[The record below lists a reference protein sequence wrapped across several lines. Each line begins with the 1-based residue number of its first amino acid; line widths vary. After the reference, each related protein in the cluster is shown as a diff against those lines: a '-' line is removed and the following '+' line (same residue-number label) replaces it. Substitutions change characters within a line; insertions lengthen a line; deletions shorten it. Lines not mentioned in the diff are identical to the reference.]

1 MGVGAALV
9 VVALL
14 ILIGFGYCATR
25 LVPGGVLGRSTTTIT
40 HDVVVQ
46 QIRAVAKLVS
56 SEATVRDVIVYEN
69 TWYGSTKR
77 SLVVV
82 TGRLLAGIDL
92 RDSPDVSI
100 DHLARHITIR
110 IPPARLI
117 AVEIRDM
124 QTYDERGG
132 LWNPFT
138 REDRDAIQRQARAD
152 FDVVLNVRASLRVQV
167 RDQRVADPPREAG
180 RLTRVE
186 MDRHDVEPARTFSK
200 TLAHEVV
207 ERERRDSAP
216 LQCGDRLY
224 CGAERTAMARL
235 HFHEHDRPAVARD
248 DVQFST
254 ALAVPP
260 REDCVPAALQFP
272 AREIFAC
279 FSKRHTMARHRRNG

>member
-1 MGVGAALV
+1 MSSPTQERPRRIIGVGAALV
-9 VVALL
+9 AVALL

-138 REDRDAIQRQARAD
+138 REDRDAIQRQARAQLTAAGTQLD
-152 FDVVLNVRASLRVQV
+152 LLRH
-167 RDQRVADPPREAG
+167 AN
-180 RLTRVE
+180 
-186 MDRHDVEPARTFSK
+186 
-200 TLAHEVV
+200 
-207 ERERRDSAP
+207 DSAVE
-216 LQCGDRLY
+216 LLRMLLAKDGYTVDVAIRLPVTP
-224 CGAERTAMARL
+224 G
-235 HFHEHDRPAVARD
+235 
-248 DVQFST
+248 
-254 ALAVPP
+254 
-260 REDCVPAALQFP
+260 
-272 AREIFAC
+272 
-279 FSKRHTMARHRRNG
+279 